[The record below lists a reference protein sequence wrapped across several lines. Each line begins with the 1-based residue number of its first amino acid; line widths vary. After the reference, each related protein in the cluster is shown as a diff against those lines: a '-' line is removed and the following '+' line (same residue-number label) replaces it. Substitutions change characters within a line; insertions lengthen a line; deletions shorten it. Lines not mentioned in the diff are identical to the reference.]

1 MKHKAIAYFS
11 LTNINIAYLYA
22 MKKILILVSVILSL
36 AALANGQEAKTLLWK
51 VSGNGLAK
59 PSYLF
64 GTIHL
69 ICPSDYMW
77 TEKMQQSFVACNK
90 VCFEMD
96 LDDEET
102 MTAASVGFI
111 DPSGKKLKDHFKP
124 ADYQRLQ
131 KFMKDSIGMDMFM
144 LQAMKPIALESIISM
159 KSVKCKDAMSYEETL
174 MKKANEHKMEVIGL
188 EPASEQINA
197 LDHMPADSVVISVME
212 LVDSFAKSKREFNEL
227 MAAYKAQDLPLLYQ
241 KITGVGGVGDGI
253 GVLLNDRNKRWI
265 DRMAVKMKGNAVFF
279 AVGAGHLAGK
289 DGIIALLRHAGYT
302 VEPVL

>member
-1 MKHKAIAYFS
+1 MP
-11 LTNINIAYLYA
+11 YLYT
-22 MKKILILVSVILSL
+22 MKRIILVAVIIGVHL
-36 AALANGQEAKTLLWK
+36 ATAAQEAKTLLWR

-69 ICPSDYMW
+69 ICPSDYVW
-77 TEKMQQSFVACNK
+77 TDKMQQSLDACNK

-96 LDDEET
+96 LDDQET
-102 MTAASVGFI
+102 MTAASAGFI
-111 DPSGKKLKDHFKP
+111 DPSGKKMKDYFKP

-144 LQAMKPIALESIISM
+144 LQAMKPIALESIITL
-159 KSVKCKDAMSYEETL
+159 KTINCKNAVSYEETI
-174 MKKANEHKMEVIGL
+174 MKKAQQDKKEILGL
-188 EPASEQINA
+188 EPASEQISA
-197 LDHMPADSVVISVME
+197 LDNAPADSVAMQVME
-212 LVDSFAKSKREFNEL
+212 LVDSFTKSKREFDEL
-227 MAAYKAQDLPLLYQ
+227 IKAYKAQDLPLLYQ

-265 DRMAVKMKGNAVFF
+265 DRMTAKMKGNSVFF
-279 AVGAGHLAGK
+279 AVGAGHLAGSE
-289 DGIIALLRHAGYT
+289 GIIALLRKAGYK

>member
-1 MKHKAIAYFS
+1 MP
-11 LTNINIAYLYA
+11 YLYT
-22 MKKILILVSVILSL
+22 MKRIILVAVIICIHLV
-36 AALANGQEAKTLLWK
+36 AAAQEAKTLLWR

-69 ICPSDYMW
+69 ICPSDYVW
-77 TEKMQQSFVACNK
+77 TDKMQQSLDACNK

-102 MTAASVGFI
+102 MTAAGAGFI
-111 DPSGKKLKDHFKP
+111 DPSGKKMKDYFKP

-144 LQAMKPIALESIISM
+144 LQAMKPIALESIITL
-159 KSVKCKDAMSYEETL
+159 KTINCKNAVSYEETI
-174 MKKANEHKMEVIGL
+174 MKKAQKDKKEILGL

-197 LDHMPADSVVISVME
+197 LDNAPADSVAIQVMD
-212 LVDSFAKSKREFNEL
+212 LVDSFTKSKWEFDEL
-227 MAAYKAQDLPLLYQ
+227 IRAYKAQDLPLLYQ

-265 DRMAVKMKGNAVFF
+265 YRMSVKMKGNAVFF
-279 AVGAGHLAGK
+279 AVGAGHLAGE
-289 DGIIALLRHAGYT
+289 DGIIALLRKAGYK
-302 VEPVL
+302 VEPVM